1 MGVTLMQLG
10 KEQAESFERDGFVL
24 VRDCFSAAEV
34 AVMRAELPS
43 LFSEDSPRK
52 VSEASSAV
60 VRSVYGSH
68 TTNEVFSLLGRH
80 PLLVGPAQQLLD
92 SEVYIYQFKI
102 NAKSAFDGDVWDW
115 HQDYIFWRKE
125 DGMPSARV
133 VNAAIFLDD
142 VTEFN
147 GPLYLIPGS
156 HREGMI
162 DVAAADVLR
171 SHAQEQVRA
180 YDGRPEWVTNLTA
193 KIKYSV
199 GKPEVLRLAAQY
211 GIVAPKGT
219 SGSVLYFDSNLVHA
233 SPANISP
240 YDRTIVF
247 VTYNSVANLPPLG
260 EDARPDF
267 LVGRDFRPSVPVGR
281 DALLSLGRDK
291 LARLTTR

>member
-1 MGVTLMQLG
+1 MRLSR
-10 KEQAESFERDGFVL
+10 EQAESFGRDGFVL
-24 VRDCFSAAEV
+24 VADCFSAAEV
-34 AVMRAELPS
+34 AVMKAELPS

-52 VSEASSAV
+52 VSEAGAAV

-68 TTNEVFSLLGRH
+68 ATNEVFGLLGRH
-80 PLLVGPAQQLLD
+80 PILVGPARQLLD

-102 NAKSAFDGDVWDW
+102 NAKAAFDGDVWDW

-162 DVAAADVLR
+162 DVAAADVLASYAR
-171 SHAQEQVRA
+171 EQVGA
-180 YDGRPEWVTNLTA
+180 YGGSPEWVTNLTA

-199 GKPEVLRLAAQY
+199 GKPDVLRLAARY
-211 GIVAPKGT
+211 GIAAPKGP

-240 YDRTIVF
+240 FDRTIVY
-247 VTYNSVANLPPLG
+247 VTYNSVANLPRLG
-260 EDARPDF
+260 EDARPEF
-267 LVGRDFRPSVPVGR
+267 LVGRDFRAIEPVGR
-281 DALLSLGRDK
+281 DALLSSGRPE
-291 LARLTTR
+291 LAGSTTR